1 MVKFEELEVGQT
13 VEHTMGFTG
22 EIVEIIGGVNSHT
35 IKIKVTD
42 SGTSNYAVGYR
53 YGADADYI
61 TRIIT
66 PVPAKQK
73 LVIDVEMNGIEDI
86 NAELVDMK
94 DNMQGLLDITS
105 EMAGLHKEESVFEAE
120 LGNGI
125 KFKGTKSDFEVFVS
139 GLSEMFQ
146 FAKNMGL

>member
-13 VEHTMGFTG
+13 VEHTSGFTG
-22 EIVEIIGGVNSHT
+22 EVIDIDGTEFNNTIT
-35 IKIKVTD
+35 IKITD
-42 SGTSNYAVGYR
+42 KGTSNYNVGYR
-53 YGADADYI
+53 YTAMSEFI
-61 TRIIT
+61 RKIV
-66 PVPAKQK
+66 VPAPNKKK
-73 LVIDVEMNGIEDI
+73 LTIEVEAVGLEDM

-105 EMAGLHKEESVFEAE
+105 ELAGLKKEESVFEAE

>member
-61 TRIIT
+61 TRI
-66 PVPAKQK
+66 VPPAPNPHK
-73 LVIDVEMNGIEDI
+73 LTIDVDVTGLEKVAEIGQQVVLLAEDM
-86 NAELVDMK
+86 A
-94 DNMQGLLDITS
+94 DIR
-105 EMAGLHKEESVFEAE
+105 KEESVFKAE
-120 LGNGI
+120 LGNGLT
-125 KFKGTKSDFEVFVS
+125 FEGTKSDFKVFMEGVT
-139 GLSEMFQ
+139 EMFSV
-146 FAKNMGL
+146 AKNMGL

>member
-1 MVKFEELEVGQT
+1 MVKISELALGQT
-13 VEHTMGFTG
+13 VEHDTGFIG
-22 EIVEIIGGVNSHT
+22 EVIELHDNGTLRIE
-35 IKIKVTD
+35 VTD
-42 SGTSNYAVGYR
+42 SGTSDYPVGYKYHADHEFIKRIIKPNPHKLTIEVEAVG
-53 YGADADYI
+53 
-61 TRIIT
+61 
-66 PVPAKQK
+66 
-73 LVIDVEMNGIEDI
+73 LEDM

-105 EMAGLHKEESVFEAE
+105 ELAGLKKEESVFEAE